1 MNNCIF
7 SGHCIK
13 KVCDQSCPSLVESTY
28 LFERNGIGMNS
39 SVFNA
44 EPTTLNKYVRLL
56 TVAEGKL
63 ATVVDNNTTRAA
75 EYLTYCGICQHYKG
89 SNLRVPVYNLKF
101 SQYIDGL
108 QNSWTN
114 KGANQD
120 DIEYQKIW
128 SSKAKVLIISNLDFV
143 NFKDFQCQTLL
154 TLLQSR
160 NHPEFTTIIVAP
172 GNDMGVSLVGTGNFF
187 DILRRTLNESKIR

>member
-13 KVCDQSCPSLVESTY
+13 KICDQSCPSLVESTY
-28 LFERNGIGMNS
+28 LLERNGIGMS
-39 SVFNA
+39 SQVFNA
-44 EPTTLNKYVRLL
+44 DPTLLNKHIRLL
-56 TVAEGKL
+56 KSAEGKL
-63 ATVVDNNTTRAA
+63 ATIIDNNTTRTA

-89 SNLRVPVYNLKF
+89 SNLRVPVYNLKL
-101 SQYIDGL
+101 SQYLDGM

-114 KGANQD
+114 KGNQD
-120 DIEYQKIW
+120 DLEYQKIW
-128 SSKAKVLIISNLDFV
+128 ISKAKVLIISNLDFI

-160 NHPEFTTIIVAP
+160 NQPNLTTIIVAP
-172 GNDMGVSLVGTGNFF
+172 GNDFGVSLVGTGNFF
-187 DILRRTLNESKIR
+187 DILRKILNESKIR